1 MDVPLGLYCFV
12 RSTGTEEGCQAMKN
26 PLVGLV
32 GVVAPAEPETAG
44 PEEVSAETLIS
55 DVEQARQ
62 AWLNA
67 KAFFDHVTDPDLIDM
82 AIYSIEAAEKRY
94 MYLLKVARRQGV
106 RLNSAPPH

>member
-1 MDVPLGLYCFV
+1 
-12 RSTGTEEGCQAMKN
+12 MKN

-32 GVVAPAEPETAG
+32 GIVTPGETETGAL
-44 PEEVSAETLIS
+44 EEMTVETLIS

-106 RLNSAPPH
+106 RLGSVPPH